1 MTGTERRVDATGP
14 RLSRMDRRRM
24 LAFVPAALLAAAGAG
39 RSADAAS
46 VEAQCAAF
54 MPDPDCWS
62 EDLRLARLWQCG
74 QSDCPGY
81 FYNPLVG
88 EWTQDIPARTAFED
102 LPRDFWCPACGA
114 EIEAFVLYRDLAA

>member
-1 MTGTERRVDATGP
+1 MTETERPVKAAGP
-14 RLSRMDRRRM
+14 RLSRMNRRRM
-24 LAFVPAALLAAAGAG
+24 LAFVPAALVAAAQSVRPAGAG
-39 RSADAAS
+39 L
-46 VEAQCAAF
+46 VEADCAAF
-54 MPDPDCWS
+54 MPDPDCWA
-62 EDLRLARLWQCG
+62 DDARLARLWQCG

-102 LPRDFWCPACGA
+102 LPADFFCPACGA